1 MKNSSETHTLN
12 RRSFMRQAAC
22 AALGATAMVNTL
34 SCLQLTSAALAQG
47 NNISDD
53 YRALVCIFLGG
64 GNDANNLLIPA
75 GNAADNPIR
84 TDYEKRGELAISDLG
99 NSLIIGGSLL
109 RL

>member
-47 NNISDD
+47 GQIMRSAEN
-53 YRALVCIFLGG
+53 
-64 GNDANNLLIPA
+64 
-75 GNAADNPIR
+75 
-84 TDYEKRGELAISDLG
+84 
-99 NSLIIGGSLL
+99 
-109 RL
+109 